1 MALLDSSNAVM
12 GLTHDALYRHHVVKN
27 TIDASKA
34 VTAGG
39 VGTLLTTD
47 THKLLLIK
55 EGWVVDRVW
64 IRLVQKGTV
73 GATTISTL
81 GDSGTADIWSAASG
95 IGSMAIGTGGTVGNA
110 EGGTL
115 NGLLYDADDY
125 IVMAIATANFDGII
139 EVAAEIIDVFG
150 LDSIST

>member
-1 MALLDSSNAVM
+1 MALLDSSNATM
-12 GLTHDALYRHHVVKN
+12 ALTWDGLNHHYVIKN

-34 VTAGG
+34 VTSGG
-39 VGTLLTTD
+39 VGTLATTD

-55 EGWVVDRVW
+55 EGWLVNRVW

-73 GATTISTL
+73 GATTISKL
-81 GDSGTADIWSAASG
+81 GDSGTDDIWSVVGG
-95 IGSMAIGTGGTVGNA
+95 IKDMAIGTGGTVGKVA
-110 EGGTL
+110 GGSA

-125 IVMAIATANFDGII
+125 IVMTLATANFDGII

-150 LDSIST
+150 QESISI